1 MITMLAIGLICVVVG
16 FIAGYRCR
24 LSLPVIVGKDGI

>member
-1 MITMLAIGLICVVVG
+1 MLAIGLICVVVG

-24 LSLPVIVGKDGI
+24 LSLERMGYDD